1 MLGRTTESE
10 IGSRDGVEANDADA
24 LRPDA
29 DERSLSKSSS
39 AARSNAVLLAR
50 WSPAR
55 LGLAAHSKLSGCPRN
70 VQTMESDEA
79 SRTMKGVAGAVF
91 ALLTDVPRKA
101 VSLGNSVHGPP
112 PRDMVFRWTR
122 I

>member
-10 IGSRDGVEANDADA
+10 IGSRDGVETNDADA
-24 LRPDA
+24 LGPDA
-29 DERSLSKSSS
+29 DERSLSKSSGTV
-39 AARSNAVLLAR
+39 RSIAVSLAR

-55 LGLAAHSKLSGCPRN
+55 LRLAAHSKLSDCPRY
-70 VQTMESDEA
+70 VLTMESDEA
-79 SRTMKGVAGAVF
+79 SRTMKVVAGAVF
-91 ALLTDVPRKA
+91 ALLTDVTRKA
-101 VSLGNSVHGPP
+101 VSLGSSVHGPP